1 MATKPTPAT
10 HRALTVTAIAL
21 GALAATW
28 TPGIVTP
35 ITAAILTYLAIITG
49 TAWARHWDTS
59 HTLTATTQHL
69 RAGTAATLRWTAI
82 TLQATAAWA
91 LWLLTTALTAISPT
105 TPADAS
111 VNA

>member
-1 MATKPTPAT
+1 MATKPTTAQ
-10 HRALTVTAIAL
+10 HRALTLAATALA
-21 GALAATW
+21 ALAATW

-35 ITAAILTYLAIITG
+35 ITAAVLTYLTVIGG
-49 TAWARHWDTS
+49 TAWARHWDIS
-59 HTLTATTQHL
+59 QTLTATTLHL
-69 RAGTAATLRWTAI
+69 RAGTAAALRWTAI

-105 TPADAS
+105 TPADAT